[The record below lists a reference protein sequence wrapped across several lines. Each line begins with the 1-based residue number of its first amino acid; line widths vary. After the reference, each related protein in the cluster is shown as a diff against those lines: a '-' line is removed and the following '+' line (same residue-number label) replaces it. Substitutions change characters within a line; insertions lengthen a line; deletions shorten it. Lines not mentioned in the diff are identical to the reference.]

1 MNDGSQDWDFE
12 VPPGKAKPKNSRRRL
27 IIIVLG
33 IALIIVLSLG
43 VYVVSQT
50 WDLWFVDSGV
60 VISEFDQTAT
70 SSCASFIAEFPGT
83 PCPP

>member
-1 MNDGSQDWDFE
+1 MNDGSQDRDYE
-12 VPPGKAKPKNSRRRL
+12 VPPSKGKSPNSRRRL
-27 IIIVLG
+27 ILVVLG
-33 IALIIVLSLG
+33 IALVIVVSLG
-43 VYVVSQT
+43 IYVISQT

-83 PCPP
+83 PCPQ

>member
-1 MNDGSQDWDFE
+1 MNDGSQDWDFK
-12 VPPGKAKPKNSRRRL
+12 VPPGKGKTKNSRRRL
-27 IIIVLG
+27 IILLLG

-43 VYVVSQT
+43 FYVVSQT

-70 SSCASFIAEFPGT
+70 ASCEAFIAEFPGT